1 MLYLIAAVRCNLFAP
16 IKTLFKLLL
25 PHACRTPM
33 VDFFLHLN
41 VSMFPST
48 VILKTKGSPEI
59 SFEAAG
65 IKAETSQ
72 IRDDA
77 VNHLTATIDTLRMFS
92 VQKMGP
98 RKNEI
103 GIGSSNFIKMGDPE
117 NVSECRLAFPKS
129 VRPVLMTS
137 ENLLKTKTESIFTGV
152 VQKKNCNGWKFFALE
167 WKFPSVKERRRVQR
181 LLLTKKNFRYWKNG
195 PWLKIVALRA

>member
-16 IKTLFKLLL
+16 IKSLFKLLL

-65 IKAETSQ
+65 IKPETSQ
-72 IRDDA
+72 IRGDA

-98 RKNEI
+98 RKT
-103 GIGSSNFIKMGDPE
+103 
-117 NVSECRLAFPKS
+117 RLASGRQILSRWVTPKMF
-129 VRPVLMTS
+129 R
-137 ENLLKTKTESIFTGV
+137 N
-152 VQKKNCNGWKFFALE
+152 AD
-167 WKFPSVKERRRVQR
+167 QR
-181 LLLTKKNFRYWKNG
+181 FRNR
-195 PWLKIVALRA
+195 INRF